1 MKKGTLLNAPLSAA
15 IASMGHTDGL
25 LICDAGYPIPREAAL
40 IDLALTAGVPSFLQ
54 VLDAACKELFVERIL
69 LAEEIETVNPA
80 LHQQI
85 LTYLKAVEV
94 QQARDYAKPG
104 HSITIE
110 YTPHETF
117 KQEGKRAKATVRSG
131 ECTPYA
137 NIILYAGVTF

>member
-1 MKKGTLLNAPLSAA
+1 MKKGTLLNALLSAA

-25 LICDAGYPIPREAAL
+25 LICDAGYPIPREAAR
-40 IDLALTAGVPSFLQ
+40 IDLALTAGVPPFLQ
-54 VLDAACKELFVERIL
+54 VLDAACTELFVERIL

-85 LTYLKAVEV
+85 LSYLKALEA
-94 QQARDYAKPG
+94 QQARDYHKPG
-104 HSITIE
+104 HTITIE

-117 KQEGKRAKATVRSG
+117 KQEGKSAKATVRSG

>member
-1 MKKGTLLNAPLSAA
+1 M
-15 IASMGHTDGL
+15 
-25 LICDAGYPIPREAAL
+25 
-40 IDLALTAGVPSFLQ
+40 
-54 VLDAACKELFVERIL
+54 
-69 LAEEIETVNPA
+69 
-80 LHQQI
+80 
-85 LTYLKAVEV
+85 